1 MRRKLATN
9 AVPVV
14 PGGGTVADV
23 NETEHRYLADPEH
36 REEGGTPA
44 IIESIRAGV
53 VFRLKSAVGV
63 ETIHAREKELLS
75 RAMAAWRAESAL
87 EILGNLEAKRLSIVS
102 FVVRAPAGS
111 SATYLH
117 HNHVVAL
124 LNDLF
129 GIQTRGGC
137 SCAGPSGHRLLGIDI
152 DRSHAFSEQII
163 EGCEGIKPGWVRVNI
178 NYFLDDEV
186 LDYIIDAVRLV
197 ARVGWRLLGEYRFF
211 PDTGLW
217 RHRRG
222 PVEPPLR
229 LNDIRFTEDGTMTWP
244 RHETIAPPGAL
255 ASYLGQAERILA
267 EADPDLG
274 GDANQGD
281 LLDGLRWFMLPQ
293 VCLTPV

>member
-1 MRRKLATN
+1 VLVLRRKLATN

-14 PGGGTVADV
+14 PGGGTVADI

-75 RAMAAWRAESAL
+75 RAMAAWRAEPAL

-124 LNDLF
+124 
-129 GIQTRGGC
+129 
-137 SCAGPSGHRLLGIDI
+137 
-152 DRSHAFSEQII
+152 
-163 EGCEGIKPGWVRVNI
+163 
-178 NYFLDDEV
+178 
-186 LDYIIDAVRLV
+186 
-197 ARVGWRLLGEYRFF
+197 F
-211 PDTGLW
+211 P
-217 RHRRG
+217 
-222 PVEPPLR
+222 
-229 LNDIRFTEDGTMTWP
+229 
-244 RHETIAPPGAL
+244 
-255 ASYLGQAERILA
+255 
-267 EADPDLG
+267 
-274 GDANQGD
+274 
-281 LLDGLRWFMLPQ
+281 
-293 VCLTPV
+293 